1 LKTVIICSE
10 IELQQSLK
18 LQLLQRSHSVRWIEA
33 AHSEEL
39 LNIETDAAESLLV
52 IDCASGG
59 GGDAAAFAED
69 KFKQAV
75 QHSAE
80 RGWPYLLLSD
90 CRVFPGNKQRY
101 RETDQVEP
109 HSVVGVTLALRE
121 KFLIATHPQCL
132 VLRVGP
138 ILSSAGDSLL
148 MRLLGLL
155 RAGGTVY
162 GSSEPRFCPVAIDDL
177 ARVMCAIVDQI
188 DCAAQCWGIYHYN
201 SSDATPPYEFA
212 EAVLAAASQYWPLVD
227 HVRIAAAPSVEWSG
241 NYPQL
246 NCHLI
251 RDTFGIQQLTWR
263 KAIADLMKRIHAGE
277 VP

>member
-10 IELQQSLK
+10 IELRRSLK
-18 LQLLQRSHSVRWIEA
+18 LQLLQRSHVVQWIEA
-33 AHSEEL
+33 ARSEEL
-39 LNIETDAAESLLV
+39 LNIETEAAESLFV
-52 IDCASGG
+52 IDCASGAG
-59 GGDAAAFAED
+59 ESAAFAED
-69 KFKQAV
+69 KFKQVVRHCAN
-75 QHSAE
+75 

-90 CRVFPGNKQRY
+90 CRVFAGSKQRY
-101 RETDQVEP
+101 READEVEP
-109 HSVVGVTLALRE
+109 NSAVGATLALRE
-121 KFLIATHPQCL
+121 KFLIATHSL
-132 VLRVGP
+132 HLILRAGP
-138 ILSSAGDSLL
+138 ILSGDPDGLL

-162 GSSEPRFCPVAIDDL
+162 GSSEPRFCPVAVDDL
-177 ARVMCAIVDQI
+177 ARVMCAIADQI

-241 NYPQL
+241 IYPQL

-263 KAIADLMKRIHAGE
+263 KAIPDLLKRIHAGT
-277 VP
+277 P